1 MELPLE
7 TFDRTF
13 AFLTSISCMN
23 QLSGSLDADNEPI
36 RVLQSLLTALRD
48 DGYALINDVSSSS
61 IDSRLLS
68 ESQSSSGGSVNA
80 TAIVLVLVCVIC
92 AGLASG
98 LTQVFSSIQ
107 FIVHLNYWFCV

>member
-1 MELPLE
+1 MELSLE

-13 AFLTSISCMN
+13 AFLTSIPCMN
-23 QLSGSLDADNEPI
+23 ELTGSPVANDKPI

-80 TAIVLVLVCVIC
+80 MPIVLVLACVIC

-98 LTQVFSSIQ
+98 LTQVFSCYSI
-107 FIVHLNYWFCV
+107 HRPS

>member
-13 AFLTSISCMN
+13 AFLTSIPCMN
-23 QLSGSLDADNEPI
+23 ELTGSPVVDDEPI

-48 DGYALINDVSSSS
+48 DGYALINEVSSSS

-68 ESQSSSGGSVNA
+68 SESRSGSVNV
-80 TAIVLVLVCVIC
+80 TAIVLVLVCIIC

-98 LTQVFSSIQ
+98 LTQVSSRSQ
-107 FIVHLNYWFCV
+107 YIVHPNNWYNT

>member
-13 AFLTSISCMN
+13 AFLTSISCTN
-23 QLSGSLDADNEPI
+23 QLRGSLVADNEPI

-61 IDSRLLS
+61 SDSRLLS
-68 ESQSSSGGSVNA
+68 TESSSGGSVNA

-107 FIVHLNYWFCV
+107 FIVHRNYW

>member
-13 AFLTSISCMN
+13 AFLTS
-23 QLSGSLDADNEPI
+23 LTGSPVADEEPI
-36 RVLQSLLTALRD
+36 RVLQGLLTALRD
-48 DGYALINDVSSSS
+48 DGYALINEVSSSS

-68 ESQSSSGGSVNA
+68 SESSSGSVNV
-80 TAIVLVLVCVIC
+80 TAIVLVLVCIIC

-98 LTQVFSSIQ
+98 LTQVASRYSIHRPSRLL
-107 FIVHLNYWFCV
+107 VK

>member
-1 MELPLE
+1 MMELSLE

-13 AFLTSISCMN
+13 AFLTSIPCIN
-23 QLSGSLDADNEPI
+23 ELTGSPVADDEPI

-68 ESQSSSGGSVNA
+68 GRQSISGHTANA
-80 TAIVLVLVCVIC
+80 TAIILVIICIIC

-98 LTQVFSSIQ
+98 LTQVQ
-107 FIVHLNYWFCV
+107 